1 MNKILPVIV
10 GFGGYNSS
18 GRSSFHQGFKRT
30 VIDSLTEVDRTNT
43 IVSLACLMGLVSWKD
58 KAYVDVS
65 GNTLNKRVI
74 VEKYERKVL
83 SGTLIREIEHFDSR
97 RVPVSYTH
105 LTLPT
110 RS

>member
-1 MNKILPVIV
+1 
-10 GFGGYNSS
+10 
-18 GRSSFHQGFKRT
+18 
-30 VIDSLTEVDRTNT
+30 
-43 IVSLACLMGLVSWKD
+43 MGLVSWKD

-97 RVPVSYTH
+97 RVPGH
-105 LTLPT
+105 KK
-110 RS
+110 

>member
-30 VIDSLTEVDRTNT
+30 VIESLTEVDRTNT

-58 KAYVDVS
+58 KEVVS
-65 GNTLNKRVI
+65 WQDKKVCILARQKGSYLRKKR
-74 VEKYERKVL
+74 
-83 SGTLIREIEHFDSR
+83 G
-97 RVPVSYTH
+97 SY
-105 LTLPT
+105 P
-110 RS
+110 